1 MKSRFLCNGLLNWKL
16 RFFYQT
22 EEFHG
27 GNNQEGGNKVSP
39 ASDRRTGSTRREAS
53 ILSKDEYIARLEAEL
68 KSLRGDYVNG
78 SSNSRRLAF
87 DVHASTREQSGK
99 GAVRN
104 ATEGKLKIT
113 WQ

>member
-22 EEFHG
+22 EEFHVR
-27 GNNQEGGNKVSP
+27 NNREGGNEVSP
-39 ASDRRTGSTRREAS
+39 ASDRHTGSTRREAS

-68 KSLRGDYVNG
+68 KSLRGDSMNG

-87 DVHASTREQSGK
+87 DVHASMREQTGK

-104 ATEGKLKIT
+104 AIEEKLRIT
-113 WQ
+113 W